1 MPCFIAWNSELTIYI
16 NIYYIINIIYYSQV
30 YLRSLPNQ
38 LLDQQYHFIELC
50 GGCQETGAL

>member
-1 MPCFIAWNSELTIYI
+1 MYSIARNGKLTPFL
-16 NIYYIINIIYYSQV
+16 YYSHV

-38 LLDQQYHFIELC
+38 LLDQQYHLIECMC